1 MSRSAWTHESDPLRL
16 LLLTMPWLRF
26 TLRTD
31 NDHAEAVT
39 EALEAAGAQ
48 AVTLIDAE
56 DQPLFEPGPG
66 ETPMWAELEATGLFE
81 ADIDTQ
87 ALQQKLAT
95 QLPESILATQ
105 RLEPLEDKDWSRA
118 WMDDF
123 QPMRF
128 GQRLWIVPSW
138 CQAPEAEAVNI
149 LLDPG
154 LAFGTGT
161 HPTTA
166 LCMSWLDAQ
175 DLQGKTVLDYG
186 CGSGILGVAAA
197 KLGASRVTAIDIDPQ
212 ALLATHSNAERNG
225 VSDKIRTGLPREL
238 HNDERFD
245 VVLAN
250 ILAGPLVE
258 LAPTLCQ
265 ALQPGGLIALSG
277 ILPEQATAVREAYAV
292 YCDMDEPATE
302 GDWIRLSGIKRS

>member
-1 MSRSAWTHESDPLRL
+1 
-16 LLLTMPWLRF
+16 MPWLKF

-31 NDHAEAVT
+31 NDHAEAVI

-48 AVTLIDAE
+48 SVTLVDAE

-81 ADIDTQ
+81 ADVDTR
-87 ALQQKLAT
+87 ALHQQLAS
-95 QLPESILATQ
+95 QLPEAILATQ
-105 RLEPLEDKDWSRA
+105 RLEPLEDKDWSRV
-118 WMDDF
+118 WMDDY

-128 GQRLWIVPSW
+128 GERVWIVPSW
-138 CQAPEAEAVNI
+138 CEAPQPDAVNI

-166 LCMSWLDAQ
+166 LCMAWLDAQ
-175 DLQGKTVLDYG
+175 EIQGKTVLDYG

-212 ALLATHSNAERNG
+212 ALLATRSNAERNG
-225 VSDKIRTGLPREL
+225 VSDMIKTGLPQDL

-265 ALQPGGLIALSG
+265 ALRPGGLIALSG
-277 ILPEQATAVREAYAV
+277 ILQEQATAVRDAYAA
-292 YCDMDEPATE
+292 YCDMDEPVTE
-302 GDWIRLSGIKRS
+302 GDWIRLSGKRH

>member
-1 MSRSAWTHESDPLRL
+1 
-16 LLLTMPWLRF
+16 MPWLRF

-31 NDHAEAVT
+31 NAHADAVI

-48 AVTLIDAE
+48 AVTLVDAE

-66 ETPMWAELEATGLFE
+66 ETPMWTELEATGLFE
-81 ADIDTQ
+81 ADIDTK
-87 ALQQKLAT
+87 ALRQQLAT
-95 QLPESILATQ
+95 QIPETILATQ
-105 RLEPLEDKDWSRA
+105 RLEPLEDKDWSRV
-118 WMDDF
+118 WMDDY

-138 CQAPEAEAVNI
+138 CEAPEAEAVNI

-166 LCMSWLDAQ
+166 LCMAWLDAQ
-175 DLQGKTVLDYG
+175 DLQDKTVLDYG

-197 KLGASRVTAIDIDPQ
+197 KLGAKSVTAIDIDPQ
-212 ALLATHSNAERNG
+212 ALLATRSNAERNG
-225 VSDKIRTGLPREL
+225 VSDKIRTGLPHEL
-238 HNDERFD
+238 HDDERFD

-258 LAPTLCQ
+258 LAPSLCQ
-265 ALQPGGLIALSG
+265 ALRPGGLIALSG
-277 ILPEQATAVREAYAV
+277 ILQEQAMAVREAYTA
-292 YCDMDEPATE
+292 YCDMDEPVTE
-302 GDWIRLSGIKRS
+302 GDWFRLSGTKRS

>member
-1 MSRSAWTHESDPLRL
+1 
-16 LLLTMPWLRF
+16 MPWLRF

-48 AVTLIDAE
+48 AVTLVDAE
-56 DQPLFEPGPG
+56 NQPLFEPGPG

-81 ADIDTQ
+81 GDIDTE
-87 ALQQKLAT
+87 ALQQQLAS
-95 QLPESILATQ
+95 QLPASILATQ

-118 WMDDF
+118 WMDDY

-128 GQRLWIVPSW
+128 GERLWIVPSW
-138 CQAPEAEAVNI
+138 CEAPQPEAVNI

-166 LCMSWLDAQ
+166 LCMAWLDAQ
-175 DLQGKTVLDYG
+175 DIQGKTVLDYG

-197 KLGASRVTAIDIDPQ
+197 KLGARSVTAIDIDPQ
-212 ALLATHSNAERNG
+212 ALLATRSNAERNE
-225 VSDKIRTGLPREL
+225 VSDIITTGLPRDL
-238 HNDERFD
+238 RDDERFD
-245 VVLAN
+245 IVLAN

-258 LAPTLCQ
+258 LAPTLCE
-265 ALQPGGLIALSG
+265 ALRPGGLIALSG
-277 ILPEQATAVREAYAV
+277 ILQEQATAVREAYAS
-292 YCDMDEPATE
+292 YCDMDEPVTE
-302 GDWIRLSGIKRS
+302 GDWIRLSGKRH

>member
-1 MSRSAWTHESDPLRL
+1 
-16 LLLTMPWLRF
+16 MPWLRF

-31 NDHAEAVT
+31 NEHADAVI
-39 EALEAAGAQ
+39 EALESAGAQ
-48 AVTLIDAE
+48 AVSLVDAE

-81 ADIDTQ
+81 ADIDTS
-87 ALQQKLAT
+87 ALRLQLAT

-105 RLEPLEDKDWSRA
+105 RLEPLEDKDWSRV
-118 WMDDF
+118 WMEDYK
-123 QPMRF
+123 PMRF
-128 GQRLWIVPSW
+128 GQRVWIVPSW
-138 CQAPEAEAVNI
+138 CDAPEPDAVNI

-166 LCMSWLDAQ
+166 LCMAWLDGQ
-175 DLQGKTVLDYG
+175 DIAGKTVLDYG

-197 KLGASRVTAIDIDPQ
+197 KLGAKTITAIDIDPQ
-212 ALLATHSNAERNG
+212 ALLATRSNAERNG
-225 VSDKIRTGLPREL
+225 VSEQIITGLPRDL
-238 HNDERFD
+238 DETARFD
-245 VVLAN
+245 VVVAN

-258 LAPTLCQ
+258 LAPTICQ
-265 ALQPGGLIALSG
+265 ALRPGGMLALSG

-292 YCDMDEPATE
+292 YCDMDDPVIQ
-302 GDWIRLSGIKRS
+302 GDWIRLSGTKRS